1 MIQIGNVNYEI
12 QDVSR
17 ALTVPD
23 CNVVALNKIGD
34 GHGEAKFYFGS
45 RPELE
50 QFFGNNDRIECFFLR
65 ADLLEYMQMAQR
77 EYEFP
82 TQHYTGEQ
90 QLRALWRDRVNYIQ
104 TLPEI
109 IPFHVEYQRHLQGG
123 RGYIN
128 SNDEGYQLFRQL
140 SLPLISYISIMR
152 LQAPTGRTVDYW
164 KLFVDFDAIEQNRA
178 IGQVLTYGGRNRAA
192 TPAEQPAATAA
203 EQPAATPAEQP
214 AATAIE
220 TEQRTGRD
228 AAAQAQYRRLL
239 LEECPFCPITR
250 IADERLLIASHIKP
264 LRDSN
269 EEEAYDPKNGYMLS
283 PLYDK
288 LFDQGFISF
297 DSDRRL
303 IVSNWLSPSNQERCR
318 LNNGEFIQL
327 LPMDERREFYLT
339 YHRQFVF
346 KG

>member
-1 MIQIGNVNYEI
+1 
-12 QDVSR
+12 
-17 ALTVPD
+17 
-23 CNVVALNKIGD
+23 
-34 GHGEAKFYFGS
+34 
-45 RPELE
+45 
-50 QFFGNNDRIECFFLR
+50 
-65 ADLLEYMQMAQR
+65 
-77 EYEFP
+77 
-82 TQHYTGEQ
+82 
-90 QLRALWRDRVNYIQ
+90 
-104 TLPEI
+104 
-109 IPFHVEYQRHLQGG
+109 
-123 RGYIN
+123 
-128 SNDEGYQLFRQL
+128 
-140 SLPLISYISIMR
+140 MR
-152 LQAPTGRTVDYW
+152 LQAPTGRTVYYW

-178 IGQVLTYGGRNRAA
+178 IGQVLTYGGRNRAATPAEQPAATAAEQPTATPAEPAA